1 MRRSDLSYRCF
12 HPYHAYSLRLSGAN
26 ARVRL
31 PAQMPPSLLADSMP
45 IGIAA
50 VDDAGRQSYVNEAF
64 ARMVGWPREELMGA
78 MPPFVYWPS
87 EELSRIEEALT
98 GTLRGL
104 APKEGYAVRFRRHD
118 GTTFDALL
126 HLSRIAEHG
135 PVPPGWVA
143 SITDVSVQVAMRRE
157 LEDSARRLTA
167 LQRTTS
173 ALTITLTR
181 EEVAN
186 VVINAGIP
194 AVGGERGSVA
204 LMTDDGA
211 TLEVIATVGYSPRA
225 LSEFG
230 TLQVSFPFPL
240 TDAVRERQPQFFPS
254 LEARVRR
261 YPHLGELLAENG
273 GGAMASIPL
282 VVGDQVL
289 GAIGINWRDKRDFS
303 SEEKDFLQALA
314 HQCSLALERARL
326 YEEELHARQEAER
339 ANRAKSD
346 FLAAMSHELRT
357 PLNGI
362 AGYVDLLLLGARGD
376 LTREQQNDLER
387 VRFNQKHL
395 TSLIEDV
402 LSFARIE
409 AGKLEVERVPVSVDE
424 VLNAVPHLVEPLMHA
439 GGIDFVREACD
450 TQLVALGDR
459 ERIIQIC
466 VNLLAN
472 AAKATPRGG
481 RVRLSAER
489 SESRV
494 LVRVTDTGVGIPRD
508 KLAEIFAPFTQLGRS
523 LSAPRAGTGLGLSIS
538 RGLAEAMGAELTVES
553 EVGKGSR
560 FTLAL
565 ATP

>member
-1 MRRSDLSYRCF
+1 MTPDRTPGPS
-12 HPYHAYSLRLSGAN
+12 P
-26 ARVRL
+26 
-31 PAQMPPSLLADSMP
+31 QMPSSQLADSMP
-45 IGIAA
+45 IGVAA
-50 VDDAGRQSYVNEAF
+50 VDDSGRQSYVNETF
-64 ARMVGWPREELMGA
+64 ARMVGWSREDLVGA
-78 MPPFVYWPS
+78 LPPFAYWPP
-87 EELSRIEEALT
+87 EERSRIEEALA
-98 GTLRGL
+98 GTLRGV
-104 APKEGYAVRFRRHD
+104 APEGGYSVRFRRRD

-126 HLSRIAEHG
+126 HLGRIARGG
-135 PVPPGWVA
+135 PVPEGWVA
-143 SITDVSVQVAMRRE
+143 SITDISAQVAMQRA
-157 LEDSARRLTA
+157 LEDAARRQSA

-204 LMTDDGA
+204 LVSEDGTA
-211 TLEVIATVGYSPRA
+211 LDVIAAVGYSTRA
-225 LSEFG
+225 RTEFG
-230 TLQVSFPFPL
+230 SLPLDSSFPL
-240 TDAVRERQPQFFPS
+240 TDTVRDARPQFFPS
-254 LEARVRR
+254 VESRHAS
-261 YPHLGELLAENG
+261 YGHLGELLAENG

-282 VVGDQVL
+282 MVGQRVL

-303 SEEKDFLQALA
+303 TEEQDFLQLLA

-326 YEEELHARQEAER
+326 YEEERHARYAAEN

-376 LTREQQNDLER
+376 LTRAQQGDLER
-387 VRFNQKHL
+387 VRFNQQHL

-409 AGKLEVERVPVSVDE
+409 AGKLEVERVPVSMAD
-424 VLNAVPHLVEPLMHA
+424 VLQAVPQMVEPLMHA
-439 GGIDFVREACD
+439 GGIDFACSPCD
-450 TQLVALGDR
+450 PDLVALGDR

-472 AAKATPRGG
+472 AAKATARGG
-481 RVRLSAER
+481 RVRLEAER
-489 SESRV
+489 VDSRV
-494 LVRVTDTGVGIPRD
+494 LVRVTDTGIGIPRD
-508 KLAEIFAPFTQLGRS
+508 KLDVIFSPFTQLGRT

-538 RGLAEAMGAELTVES
+538 SGLAEAMGAALTVES

-565 ATP
+565 LAP